1 MKSYYATI
9 ITAAALAAQQCHGF
23 QSVISR
29 KDLLSNIV
37 TASSVVLLPNVA
49 SAVEKAGTKAPL
61 RGGKNASDALHNG
74 TDLNKVESAV
84 AGGLMEKM
92 GLPDIAPD
100 KDSSSR
106 APPSR
111 IRKP

>member
-1 MKSYYATI
+1 MRPYTTI
-9 ITAAALAAQQCHGF
+9 IVAALAAQQCHGF

-29 KDLLSNIV
+29 KDLISNIA
-37 TASSVVLLPNVA
+37 TASSIILLPNVA
-49 SAVEKAGTKAPL
+49 SAAETKAGTKAPL

-111 IRKP
+111 IRKR